1 MYYGMVFT
9 SSLHHGFDKALGAV
23 MAAFATLNTHA
34 AETYETG
41 EGTLFR
47 SLFGD
52 TLEKDYGIQVS
63 NLLDIAYVRNNRST
77 HDEREH
83 LRLREIET
91 FCSPIAFGLL
101 FVKVN
106 LKLSRKLVR
115 KSETF

>member
-34 AETYETG
+34 A
-41 EGTLFR
+41 
-47 SLFGD
+47 D
-52 TLEKDYGIQVS
+52 
-63 NLLDIAYVRNNRST
+63 
-77 HDEREH
+77 

>member
-23 MAAFATLNTHA
+23 LAAFATLNTHA

-83 LRLREIET
+83 
-91 FCSPIAFGLL
+91 GLS
-101 FVKVN
+101 N
-106 LKLSRKLVR
+106 LPLTGYADEGL
-115 KSETF
+115 E